1 MQYTQLATITTKTGQ
16 MRDCLR
22 TLETELLPAARKET
36 GFVAYTVAKTGEST
50 AVAFSIWQTREQA
63 ERAIKSFDKWTKES
77 ANKLIDSAHSH
88 VGELPFVAFTGDLK
102 GYASPAPASPASPVA
117 AARN

>member
-1 MQYTQLATITTKTGQ
+1 MQYTHLATITTKPGQ

-22 TLETELLPAARKET
+22 ILETELLPIVRNEN

-50 AVAFSIWQTREQA
+50 AVAFGVWQTHEQA
-63 ERAIKSFDKWTKES
+63 ERSIKSLDKWAREN
-77 ANKLIDSAHSH
+77 ADKLIDSVQSH
-88 VGELPFVAFTGDLK
+88 VGDLPFVAFTGDLK
-102 GYASPAPASPASPVA
+102 VYASPAPVAPVA